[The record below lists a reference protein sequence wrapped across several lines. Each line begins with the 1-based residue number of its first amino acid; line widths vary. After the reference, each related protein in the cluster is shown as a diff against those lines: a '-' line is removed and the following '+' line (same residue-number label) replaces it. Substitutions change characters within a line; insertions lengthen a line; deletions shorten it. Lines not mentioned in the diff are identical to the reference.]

1 MKLSHKLVMVSAAV
15 LMGVS
20 PVLGMAE
27 NTVSVQAATKS
38 TNGVHNTYGKNSKVK
53 VTKTMKFVDR
63 NGKKTSKTAPKG
75 GIYTIWNVKNIDGQV
90 YYSIQ
95 TDLKYWIPATA
106 TEGTVTYKSGNTT
119 YTLKS
124 DGKKVTT
131 STSTKKAVKKTNSN
145 KNTKKVVK
153 ESTKKTA
160 TKTINGVKYYDLG
173 GGAYIKAVNVDGK
186 AASSTSSLSK
196 GTKAK
201 FVSNSYIYD
210 KNGKRISKY
219 QGKSKFVKGDSVT
232 TYGIQTINGKKYYQL
247 DKKGTAFVRTVNI
260 DGKTTSNQESSVSND
275 AESTKK
281 YDYSLKKNA
290 YIYDKNGKRI
300 NKYQGKSKLLKGAAI
315 DVYGI
320 ETIKGK
326 DYYQL
331 DKKGT
336 AFVKASNVTRT
347 VKATS
352 ITMKKNAY
360 IYNGNGDTKKKTV
373 KKGKTVKATEA
384 RYIGTKLYYKIGDN
398 QFVKAA
404 NVGKISGPELEPVN
418 EPDGAATVDTGDN
431 TVDPNVTKVTTINV
445 APLYNIKGQPDNVR
459 AFGEGQSQQVSE
471 LRYIAT
477 SATATPELFYKLSS
491 GRGYL
496 KQSDV
501 AVSGKILTPVNTPEQ
516 ARADVTV
523 ATAADKTKLLQDIN
537 EATSVKNSEAYKFA
551 SSDAKAA
558 YDRAITNGT
567 AVNNDATAT
576 IAQVN
581 EADAAIVSAKA
592 KLNGKKITVSSISNL
607 TPAEVTS
614 IVQLVATANNVPE
627 SSIQLSNSG
636 ALTIVT
642 NGYTQVLNLSDYV
655 TQTSATSTN

>member
-1 MKLSHKLVMVSAAV
+1 MVSAAA
-15 LMGVS
+15 LMSVA
-20 PVLGMAE
+20 PLLGTAE
-27 NTVSVQAATKS
+27 NVNTVQAAPKKT
-38 TNGVHNTYGKNSKVK
+38 TSKKAASNKITLVRNAYVYDK
-53 VTKTMKFVDR
+53 
-63 NGKKTSKTAPKG
+63 NGKRLDKYMGSAKYTTIAKG
-75 GIYTIWNVKNIDGQV
+75 V
-90 YYSIQ
+90 
-95 TDLKYWIPATA
+95 
-106 TEGTVTYKSGNTT
+106 TVT
-119 YTLKS
+119 
-124 DGKKVTT
+124 
-131 STSTKKAVKKTNSN
+131 STG
-145 KNTKKVVK
+145 
-153 ESTKKTA
+153 

-290 YIYDKNGKRI
+290 YIYDNNGKRI

-384 RYIGTKLYYKIGDN
+384 RYIGTKLYYKISDN

-418 EPDGAATVDTGDN
+418 EPDGAATVDTGDD

-496 KQSDV
+496 KDTDV
-501 AVSGKILTPVNTPEQ
+501 AVSGKTLTPVNTPEQ

-523 ATAADKTKLLQDIN
+523 ATAANKAKLLQDIN
-537 EATSVKNSEAYKFA
+537 EATSVKNSEAYKLA
-551 SSDAKAA
+551 SSDVKAA
-558 YDRAITNGT
+558 YDKAISDGT
-567 AVNNDATAT
+567 TVNNDATAT

-592 KLNGKKITVSSISNL
+592 KLDGKRVAVANMTNL
-607 TPAEVTS
+607 TSDEMAAIIKV
-614 IVQLVATANNVPE
+614 VANANNVAE
-627 SSIQLSNSG
+627 SSVQL
-636 ALTIVT
+636 TT
-642 NGYTQVLNLSDYV
+642 NGSLSISVNGAAQILNLGDYV
-655 TQTSATSTN
+655 TQAAVANN

>member
-1 MKLSHKLVMVSAAV
+1 MVSAAA
-15 LMGVS
+15 LMSVA
-20 PVLGMAE
+20 PLLGTAE
-27 NTVSVQAATKS
+27 NVNTVQAAPKKT
-38 TNGVHNTYGKNSKVK
+38 TSKKAASNKITLVRNAYVYDK
-53 VTKTMKFVDR
+53 
-63 NGKKTSKTAPKG
+63 NGKRLDKYMGSAKYTTIAKG
-75 GIYTIWNVKNIDGQV
+75 V
-90 YYSIQ
+90 
-95 TDLKYWIPATA
+95 
-106 TEGTVTYKSGNTT
+106 TVT
-119 YTLKS
+119 
-124 DGKKVTT
+124 
-131 STSTKKAVKKTNSN
+131 STV
-145 KNTKKVVK
+145 
-153 ESTKKTA
+153 

-290 YIYDKNGKRI
+290 YIYDNNGKRI

-384 RYIGTKLYYKIGDN
+384 RYIGTKLYYKISDN

-418 EPDGAATVDTGDN
+418 EPDGAATVDTGDD

-477 SATATPELFYKLSS
+477 SATATPDLFYKLSS

-501 AVSGKILTPVNTPEQ
+501 AVSGKTLTPVNTPEQ
-516 ARADVTV
+516 AREDVTV
-523 ATAADKTKLLQDIN
+523 ATAANKAKLLQDIN
-537 EATSVKNSEAYKFA
+537 EATSVKNSEAYKLA
-551 SSDAKAA
+551 SSDVKAA
-558 YDRAITNGT
+558 YDKAISDGT
-567 AVNNDATAT
+567 TVNNDATAT

-592 KLNGKKITVSSISNL
+592 KLDGKRVAVANMTNL
-607 TPAEVTS
+607 TSDEMAAIIKV
-614 IVQLVATANNVPE
+614 VANANNVAE
-627 SSIQLSNSG
+627 SSVQL
-636 ALTIVT
+636 TT
-642 NGYTQVLNLSDYV
+642 NGSLSISVNGAAQILNLGDYV
-655 TQTSATSTN
+655 TQAAVANN

>member
-1 MKLSHKLVMVSAAV
+1 MVSAAA
-15 LMGVS
+15 LMSVA
-20 PVLGMAE
+20 PLLGTAE
-27 NTVSVQAATKS
+27 NVNTVQAAPKKT
-38 TNGVHNTYGKNSKVK
+38 TSKKAANNKITLVRNAYVYDK
-53 VTKTMKFVDR
+53 
-63 NGKKTSKTAPKG
+63 NGKRLDKYMGSAKYTTIAKG
-75 GIYTIWNVKNIDGQV
+75 V
-90 YYSIQ
+90 
-95 TDLKYWIPATA
+95 
-106 TEGTVTYKSGNTT
+106 TVT
-119 YTLKS
+119 
-124 DGKKVTT
+124 
-131 STSTKKAVKKTNSN
+131 STG
-145 KNTKKVVK
+145 
-153 ESTKKTA
+153 

-290 YIYDKNGKRI
+290 YIYDNNGKRI

-384 RYIGTKLYYKIGDN
+384 RYIGTKLYYKISDN

-496 KQSDV
+496 KDTDV
-501 AVSGKILTPVNTPEQ
+501 AVSGKTLTPVNTQEQ
-516 ARADVTV
+516 AKEDVTV
-523 ATAADKTKLLQDIN
+523 ATAANKAKLLQDIN
-537 EATSVKNSEAYKFA
+537 EATSVKNSEAYKLA
-551 SSDAKAA
+551 SSDVKAA
-558 YDRAITNGT
+558 YDKAISDGT
-567 AVNNDATAT
+567 TVNNDATAT

-592 KLNGKKITVSSISNL
+592 KLDGKRVAVANMTNL
-607 TPAEVTS
+607 TSDEMAAIIKV
-614 IVQLVATANNVPE
+614 VANANNVAE
-627 SSIQLSNSG
+627 SSVQL
-636 ALTIVT
+636 TT
-642 NGYTQVLNLSDYV
+642 NGSLSISVNGAAQILNLGDYV
-655 TQTSATSTN
+655 TQAAVANN

>member
-1 MKLSHKLVMVSAAV
+1 MVSAAA
-15 LMGVS
+15 LMSVA
-20 PVLGMAE
+20 PLLGTAE
-27 NTVSVQAATKS
+27 NVNTVQAAPKKT
-38 TNGVHNTYGKNSKVK
+38 TSKKAASNKITLVRNAYVYDK
-53 VTKTMKFVDR
+53 
-63 NGKKTSKTAPKG
+63 NGKRLDKYMGSAKYTTIAKG
-75 GIYTIWNVKNIDGQV
+75 V
-90 YYSIQ
+90 
-95 TDLKYWIPATA
+95 
-106 TEGTVTYKSGNTT
+106 TVT
-119 YTLKS
+119 
-124 DGKKVTT
+124 
-131 STSTKKAVKKTNSN
+131 STG
-145 KNTKKVVK
+145 
-153 ESTKKTA
+153 

-290 YIYDKNGKRI
+290 YIYDNNGKRI

-331 DKKGT
+331 DKKST

-384 RYIGTKLYYKIGDN
+384 RYIGTKLYYKISDN

-501 AVSGKILTPVNTPEQ
+501 AVSGKILTPVNTLEQ
-516 ARADVTV
+516 AREDVTV
-523 ATAADKTKLLQDIN
+523 ATAANKAKLLQDIN
-537 EATSVKNSEAYKFA
+537 EATSVKSSEAYKLA
-551 SSDAKAA
+551 SSDVKAA
-558 YDRAITNGT
+558 YDKAISDGT
-567 AVNNDATAT
+567 TVNNDATAT

-592 KLNGKKITVSSISNL
+592 KLDGKRVAVANMTNL
-607 TPAEVTS
+607 TSDEMAAIIKV
-614 IVQLVATANNVPE
+614 VANANNVAE
-627 SSIQLSNSG
+627 SSVQL
-636 ALTIVT
+636 TT
-642 NGYTQVLNLSDYV
+642 NGSLSISVNGAAQILNLGDYV
-655 TQTSATSTN
+655 TQAAVANN

>member
-1 MKLSHKLVMVSAAV
+1 MVSAAA
-15 LMGVS
+15 LMSVA
-20 PVLGMAE
+20 PLLGTAE
-27 NTVSVQAATKS
+27 NVNTVQAAPKKT
-38 TNGVHNTYGKNSKVK
+38 TSKKAASNKITLVRNAYVYDK
-53 VTKTMKFVDR
+53 
-63 NGKKTSKTAPKG
+63 NGKRLDKYMGSAKYTTIAKG
-75 GIYTIWNVKNIDGQV
+75 V
-90 YYSIQ
+90 
-95 TDLKYWIPATA
+95 
-106 TEGTVTYKSGNTT
+106 TVT
-119 YTLKS
+119 
-124 DGKKVTT
+124 
-131 STSTKKAVKKTNSN
+131 STG
-145 KNTKKVVK
+145 
-153 ESTKKTA
+153 

-290 YIYDKNGKRI
+290 YIYDNNGKRI

-384 RYIGTKLYYKIGDN
+384 RYIGTKLYYKISDN

-496 KQSDV
+496 KASDV
-501 AVSGKILTPVNTPEQ
+501 AVSGKILTPVNTQEQ
-516 ARADVTV
+516 AREDVTV
-523 ATAADKTKLLQDIN
+523 ATAANKAKLLQDIN
-537 EATSVKNSEAYKFA
+537 EATSVKNSEAYKLA
-551 SSDAKAA
+551 SSDVKAA
-558 YDRAITNGT
+558 YDKAISDGT
-567 AVNNDATAT
+567 TVNNDATAT

-592 KLNGKKITVSSISNL
+592 KLDGKRVAVANMTNL
-607 TPAEVTS
+607 TSDEMAAIIKV
-614 IVQLVATANNVPE
+614 VANANNVAE
-627 SSIQLSNSG
+627 SSVQL
-636 ALTIVT
+636 TT
-642 NGYTQVLNLSDYV
+642 NGSLSISVNGAAQILNLGDYV
-655 TQTSATSTN
+655 TQAAVANN

>member
-1 MKLSHKLVMVSAAV
+1 MRYLSMKLSHKLVMVSAAA
-15 LMGVS
+15 LMSVA
-20 PVLGMAE
+20 PLLGTAE
-27 NTVSVQAATKS
+27 NVNTVQAAPKKT
-38 TNGVHNTYGKNSKVK
+38 TSKKAASNKITLVRNAYVYDK
-53 VTKTMKFVDR
+53 
-63 NGKKTSKTAPKG
+63 NGKRLDKYMGSAKYTTIAKG
-75 GIYTIWNVKNIDGQV
+75 V
-90 YYSIQ
+90 
-95 TDLKYWIPATA
+95 
-106 TEGTVTYKSGNTT
+106 TVT
-119 YTLKS
+119 
-124 DGKKVTT
+124 
-131 STSTKKAVKKTNSN
+131 STG
-145 KNTKKVVK
+145 
-153 ESTKKTA
+153 

-290 YIYDKNGKRI
+290 YIYDNNGKRI

-347 VKATS
+347 VKVTS

-384 RYIGTKLYYKIGDN
+384 RYIGTKLYYKISDN

-496 KQSDV
+496 KRSDV

-516 ARADVTV
+516 AREDVTV
-523 ATAADKTKLLQDIN
+523 ATAANKAKLLQDIN
-537 EATSVKNSEAYKFA
+537 EATSVKNSEAYKLA
-551 SSDAKAA
+551 SSDVKAA
-558 YDRAITNGT
+558 YDKAISDGT
-567 AVNNDATAT
+567 TVNNDATAT

-592 KLNGKKITVSSISNL
+592 KLDGKRVAVANMTNL
-607 TPAEVTS
+607 TSDEMAAIIKV
-614 IVQLVATANNVPE
+614 VANANNVAE
-627 SSIQLSNSG
+627 SSVQL
-636 ALTIVT
+636 TT
-642 NGYTQVLNLSDYV
+642 NGSLSISVNGAAQILNLGDYV
-655 TQTSATSTN
+655 TQAAVANN

>member
-1 MKLSHKLVMVSAAV
+1 MKLSHKLVMVSAAA
-15 LMGVS
+15 LMSVA
-20 PVLGMAE
+20 PLLGTAE
-27 NTVSVQAATKS
+27 NVNTVQAA
-38 TNGVHNTYGKNSKVK
+38 
-53 VTKTMKFVDR
+53 
-63 NGKKTSKTAPKG
+63 P
-75 GIYTIWNVKNIDGQV
+75 
-90 YYSIQ
+90 
-95 TDLKYWIPATA
+95 
-106 TEGTVTYKSGNTT
+106 
-119 YTLKS
+119 
-124 DGKKVTT
+124 
-131 STSTKKAVKKTNSN
+131 
-145 KNTKKVVK
+145 
-153 ESTKKTA
+153 KKTA
-160 TKTINGVKYYDLG
+160 SKKAASNKITLVRNAYVYDKNGKRLDKYMGSAKYTTIAKGVTVTSTGTKTINGVKYYDLG

-290 YIYDKNGKRI
+290 YIYDNNGKRI

-373 KKGKTVKATEA
+373 KKGKTIKATEA
-384 RYIGTKLYYKIGDN
+384 RYIGTKLYYKISDN

-431 TVDPNVTKVTTINV
+431 TVDPNVTKVTTINI

-496 KQSDV
+496 KDTDV
-501 AVSGKILTPVNTPEQ
+501 AVSGKTLTPVNTQEQ
-516 ARADVTV
+516 AREDVTV
-523 ATAADKTKLLQDIN
+523 ATAANKAKLLQDIN
-537 EATSVKNSEAYKFA
+537 EATSVKNSEAYKLA
-551 SSDAKAA
+551 SSDVKAA
-558 YDRAITNGT
+558 YDKAISDGT
-567 AVNNDATAT
+567 TVNNDATAT

-592 KLNGKKITVSSISNL
+592 KLDGKRVAVANMTNL
-607 TPAEVTS
+607 TSDEMAAIIKV
-614 IVQLVATANNVPE
+614 VANANNVAE
-627 SSIQLSNSG
+627 SSVQL
-636 ALTIVT
+636 TT
-642 NGYTQVLNLSDYV
+642 NGSLSISVNGAAQILNLGDYV
-655 TQTSATSTN
+655 TQAAVANN

>member
-1 MKLSHKLVMVSAAV
+1 MVSAAA
-15 LMGVS
+15 LMSVA
-20 PVLGMAE
+20 PLLGTAE
-27 NTVSVQAATKS
+27 NVNTVQAAPKKT
-38 TNGVHNTYGKNSKVK
+38 TSKKAASNKITLVRNAYVYDK
-53 VTKTMKFVDR
+53 
-63 NGKKTSKTAPKG
+63 NGKRLDKYMGSAKYTTIAKG
-75 GIYTIWNVKNIDGQV
+75 V
-90 YYSIQ
+90 
-95 TDLKYWIPATA
+95 
-106 TEGTVTYKSGNTT
+106 TVT
-119 YTLKS
+119 
-124 DGKKVTT
+124 
-131 STSTKKAVKKTNSN
+131 STG
-145 KNTKKVVK
+145 
-153 ESTKKTA
+153 

-290 YIYDKNGKRI
+290 YIYDNNGKRI

-347 VKATS
+347 VKVTS

-384 RYIGTKLYYKIGDN
+384 RYIGTKLYYKISDN

-496 KQSDV
+496 KKSDV
-501 AVSGKILTPVNTPEQ
+501 AVSGKILTPVNTLEQ

-523 ATAADKTKLLQDIN
+523 ATAANKAKLLQDIN
-537 EATSVKNSEAYKFA
+537 EATSVKNSEAYKLA
-551 SSDAKAA
+551 SSDVKAA
-558 YDRAITNGT
+558 YDKAISDGT
-567 AVNNDATAT
+567 TVNNDATAT

-592 KLNGKKITVSSISNL
+592 KLDGKRVAVANMTNL
-607 TPAEVTS
+607 TSDEMAAIIKV
-614 IVQLVATANNVPE
+614 VANANNVAE
-627 SSIQLSNSG
+627 SSVQL
-636 ALTIVT
+636 TT
-642 NGYTQVLNLSDYV
+642 NGSLSISVNGAAQILNLGDYV
-655 TQTSATSTN
+655 TQAAVANN

>member
-1 MKLSHKLVMVSAAV
+1 MVSAAA
-15 LMGVS
+15 LMSVA
-20 PVLGMAE
+20 PLLGTAE
-27 NTVSVQAATKS
+27 NVNTVQAAPKKT
-38 TNGVHNTYGKNSKVK
+38 TSKKAASNKITLVRNAYVYDK
-53 VTKTMKFVDR
+53 
-63 NGKKTSKTAPKG
+63 NGKRLDKYMGSAKYTTIAKG
-75 GIYTIWNVKNIDGQV
+75 V
-90 YYSIQ
+90 
-95 TDLKYWIPATA
+95 
-106 TEGTVTYKSGNTT
+106 TVT
-119 YTLKS
+119 
-124 DGKKVTT
+124 
-131 STSTKKAVKKTNSN
+131 STG
-145 KNTKKVVK
+145 
-153 ESTKKTA
+153 

-290 YIYDKNGKRI
+290 YIYDNNGKRI

-384 RYIGTKLYYKIGDN
+384 RYIGTKLYYKISDN

-459 AFGEGQSQQVSE
+459 AFGAGQSQQVSE

-496 KQSDV
+496 KKSDV
-501 AVSGKILTPVNTPEQ
+501 AVSGKTLTPVNTQEQ
-516 ARADVTV
+516 AKEDVTV
-523 ATAADKTKLLQDIN
+523 ATAANKAKLLQDIN
-537 EATSVKNSEAYKFA
+537 EATSVKNSEAYKLA
-551 SSDAKAA
+551 SSDVKAA
-558 YDRAITNGT
+558 YDKAISDGT
-567 AVNNDATAT
+567 TVNNDATAT

-592 KLNGKKITVSSISNL
+592 KLDGKRVAVANMTNL
-607 TPAEVTS
+607 TSDEMAAIIKV
-614 IVQLVATANNVPE
+614 VANANNVAE
-627 SSIQLSNSG
+627 SSVQL
-636 ALTIVT
+636 TT
-642 NGYTQVLNLSDYV
+642 NGSLSISVNGAAQILNLGDYV
-655 TQTSATSTN
+655 TQAAVANN

>member
-1 MKLSHKLVMVSAAV
+1 MVSAAA
-15 LMGVS
+15 LMSVA
-20 PVLGMAE
+20 PLLGTAE
-27 NTVSVQAATKS
+27 NVNTVQAAPKKT
-38 TNGVHNTYGKNSKVK
+38 TSKKAASNKITLVRNAYVYDK
-53 VTKTMKFVDR
+53 
-63 NGKKTSKTAPKG
+63 NGKRLDKYMGSAKYTTIAKG
-75 GIYTIWNVKNIDGQV
+75 V
-90 YYSIQ
+90 
-95 TDLKYWIPATA
+95 
-106 TEGTVTYKSGNTT
+106 TVT
-119 YTLKS
+119 
-124 DGKKVTT
+124 
-131 STSTKKAVKKTNSN
+131 STG
-145 KNTKKVVK
+145 
-153 ESTKKTA
+153 

-384 RYIGTKLYYKIGDN
+384 RYIGTKLYYKISDN

-496 KQSDV
+496 KDTDV
-501 AVSGKILTPVNTPEQ
+501 AVSGKTLTPVNTPEQ
-516 ARADVTV
+516 AREDVTV
-523 ATAADKTKLLQDIN
+523 ATAANKAKLLQDIN
-537 EATSVKNSEAYKFA
+537 EATSVKNSEAYKLA
-551 SSDAKAA
+551 SSDVKAA
-558 YDRAITNGT
+558 YDKAISDGT
-567 AVNNDATAT
+567 TVNNDATAT

-592 KLNGKKITVSSISNL
+592 KLDGKRVAVANMTNL
-607 TPAEVTS
+607 TSDEIAAIIKV
-614 IVQLVATANNVPE
+614 VANANNVAE
-627 SSIQLSNSG
+627 SSVQL
-636 ALTIVT
+636 TT
-642 NGYTQVLNLSDYV
+642 NGSLSISVNGAAQILNLGDYV
-655 TQTSATSTN
+655 TQAAVANN

>member
-1 MKLSHKLVMVSAAV
+1 MVSAAA
-15 LMGVS
+15 LMSVA
-20 PVLGMAE
+20 PLLGTAE
-27 NTVSVQAATKS
+27 NVNTVQAAPKKT
-38 TNGVHNTYGKNSKVK
+38 TSKKAASNKITLVRNAYVYDK
-53 VTKTMKFVDR
+53 
-63 NGKKTSKTAPKG
+63 NGKRLDKYMGSAKYTTIAKG
-75 GIYTIWNVKNIDGQV
+75 V
-90 YYSIQ
+90 
-95 TDLKYWIPATA
+95 
-106 TEGTVTYKSGNTT
+106 TVT
-119 YTLKS
+119 
-124 DGKKVTT
+124 
-131 STSTKKAVKKTNSN
+131 STG
-145 KNTKKVVK
+145 
-153 ESTKKTA
+153 

-290 YIYDKNGKRI
+290 YIYDNNGKRI

-384 RYIGTKLYYKIGDN
+384 RYIGTKLYYKISDN

-496 KQSDV
+496 KASDV
-501 AVSGKILTPVNTPEQ
+501 AVSGKTLTPVNTPEQ
-516 ARADVTV
+516 AREDVTV
-523 ATAADKTKLLQDIN
+523 ATAANKAKLLQDIN
-537 EATSVKNSEAYKFA
+537 EATSVKNSEAYKLA
-551 SSDAKAA
+551 SSDVKAA
-558 YDRAITNGT
+558 YDKAISDGT
-567 AVNNDATAT
+567 TVNNDATAT

-592 KLNGKKITVSSISNL
+592 KLDGKRVAVANMTNL
-607 TPAEVTS
+607 TSDEMAAIIKV
-614 IVQLVATANNVPE
+614 VANANNVAE
-627 SSIQLSNSG
+627 SSVQL
-636 ALTIVT
+636 TT
-642 NGYTQVLNLSDYV
+642 NGSLSISVNGAAQILNLGDYV
-655 TQTSATSTN
+655 TQAAVANN

>member
-1 MKLSHKLVMVSAAV
+1 MKLSHKLVMVSAAA
-15 LMGVS
+15 LMSVA
-20 PVLGMAE
+20 PLLGTAE
-27 NTVSVQAATKS
+27 NVNTVQAAPKKT
-38 TNGVHNTYGKNSKVK
+38 TSKKAASNKITLVRNAYVYDK
-53 VTKTMKFVDR
+53 
-63 NGKKTSKTAPKG
+63 NGKRLDKYMGSAKYTTIAKG
-75 GIYTIWNVKNIDGQV
+75 V
-90 YYSIQ
+90 
-95 TDLKYWIPATA
+95 
-106 TEGTVTYKSGNTT
+106 TVT
-119 YTLKS
+119 
-124 DGKKVTT
+124 
-131 STSTKKAVKKTNSN
+131 STG
-145 KNTKKVVK
+145 
-153 ESTKKTA
+153 

-290 YIYDKNGKRI
+290 YIYDNNGKRI

-384 RYIGTKLYYKIGDN
+384 RYIGTKLYYKISDN

-418 EPDGAATVDTGDN
+418 EPDGAATVDTGDD

-496 KQSDV
+496 KKSDV
-501 AVSGKILTPVNTPEQ
+501 AVSGKTLTPVNTPEQ

-523 ATAADKTKLLQDIN
+523 ATAANKAKLLQDIN
-537 EATSVKNSEAYKFA
+537 EATSVKNSEAYKLA
-551 SSDAKAA
+551 SSDVKAA
-558 YDRAITNGT
+558 YDKAISDGT
-567 AVNNDATAT
+567 TVNNDATAT

-592 KLNGKKITVSSISNL
+592 KLDGKRVAVANMTNL
-607 TPAEVTS
+607 TSDEMAAIIKV
-614 IVQLVATANNVPE
+614 VANANNVAE
-627 SSIQLSNSG
+627 SSVQL
-636 ALTIVT
+636 TT
-642 NGYTQVLNLSDYV
+642 NGSLSISVNGAAQILNLGDYV
-655 TQTSATSTN
+655 TQAAVANN

>member
-1 MKLSHKLVMVSAAV
+1 MVSAAA
-15 LMGVS
+15 LMSVA
-20 PVLGMAE
+20 PLLGTAE
-27 NTVSVQAATKS
+27 NVNTVQAA
-38 TNGVHNTYGKNSKVK
+38 
-53 VTKTMKFVDR
+53 
-63 NGKKTSKTAPKG
+63 P
-75 GIYTIWNVKNIDGQV
+75 
-90 YYSIQ
+90 
-95 TDLKYWIPATA
+95 
-106 TEGTVTYKSGNTT
+106 
-119 YTLKS
+119 
-124 DGKKVTT
+124 
-131 STSTKKAVKKTNSN
+131 
-145 KNTKKVVK
+145 
-153 ESTKKTA
+153 KKTA
-160 TKTINGVKYYDLG
+160 SKKAASNKITLVRNAYVYDKNGKRLDKYMGSAKYTTIAKGVTVTSTGTKTINGVKYYDLG

-260 DGKTTSNQESSVSND
+260 DGKTTSSQESSVSND

-384 RYIGTKLYYKIGDN
+384 RYIGTKLYYKISDN

-496 KQSDV
+496 KDSDV
-501 AVSGKILTPVNTPEQ
+501 AVSGKTLTPVNTQEQ
-516 ARADVTV
+516 AREDVTV
-523 ATAADKTKLLQDIN
+523 ATAANKAKLLQDIN
-537 EATSVKNSEAYKFA
+537 EATSVKSSEAYKLA
-551 SSDAKAA
+551 SSDVKAA
-558 YDRAITNGT
+558 YDKAISDGT
-567 AVNNDATAT
+567 TVNNDATAT

-592 KLNGKKITVSSISNL
+592 KLDGKRVAVANMTNL
-607 TPAEVTS
+607 TSDEMAAIIKV
-614 IVQLVATANNVPE
+614 VANANNVAE
-627 SSIQLSNSG
+627 SSVQL
-636 ALTIVT
+636 TT
-642 NGYTQVLNLSDYV
+642 NGSLSISVNGAAQILNLGDYV
-655 TQTSATSTN
+655 TQAAVANN

>member
-1 MKLSHKLVMVSAAV
+1 MVSAAA
-15 LMGVS
+15 LMSVA
-20 PVLGMAE
+20 PLLGTAE
-27 NTVSVQAATKS
+27 NVNTVQAAPKKT
-38 TNGVHNTYGKNSKVK
+38 TSKKAASNKITLVRNAYVYDK
-53 VTKTMKFVDR
+53 
-63 NGKKTSKTAPKG
+63 NGKRLDKYMGSAKYTTIAKG
-75 GIYTIWNVKNIDGQV
+75 V
-90 YYSIQ
+90 
-95 TDLKYWIPATA
+95 
-106 TEGTVTYKSGNTT
+106 TVT
-119 YTLKS
+119 
-124 DGKKVTT
+124 
-131 STSTKKAVKKTNSN
+131 STG
-145 KNTKKVVK
+145 
-153 ESTKKTA
+153 

-290 YIYDKNGKRI
+290 YIYDNNGKRI

-373 KKGKTVKATEA
+373 KKGKTIKATEA
-384 RYIGTKLYYKIGDN
+384 RYIGTKLYYKISDN

-501 AVSGKILTPVNTPEQ
+501 AVSGKTLTPVNTREQ
-516 ARADVTV
+516 AREDVTV
-523 ATAADKTKLLQDIN
+523 ATAANKAKLLQDIN
-537 EATSVKNSEAYKFA
+537 EATSVKNSEAYKLA
-551 SSDAKAA
+551 SSDVKAA
-558 YDRAITNGT
+558 YDKAISDGT
-567 AVNNDATAT
+567 TVNNDATAT

-592 KLNGKKITVSSISNL
+592 KLDGKRVAVANMTNL
-607 TPAEVTS
+607 TSDEIAAIIKV
-614 IVQLVATANNVPE
+614 VANANNVAE
-627 SSIQLSNSG
+627 SSVQL
-636 ALTIVT
+636 TT
-642 NGYTQVLNLSDYV
+642 NGSLSISVNGAAQILNLGDYV
-655 TQTSATSTN
+655 TQAAVANN

>member
-1 MKLSHKLVMVSAAV
+1 MKLSHKLVMVSAAA
-15 LMGVS
+15 LMSVA
-20 PVLGMAE
+20 PLLGTAE
-27 NTVSVQAATKS
+27 NVNTVQAAPKKT
-38 TNGVHNTYGKNSKVK
+38 TSKKAASNKITLVRNAYVYDK
-53 VTKTMKFVDR
+53 
-63 NGKKTSKTAPKG
+63 NGKRLDKYMGSAKYTTIAKG
-75 GIYTIWNVKNIDGQV
+75 V
-90 YYSIQ
+90 
-95 TDLKYWIPATA
+95 
-106 TEGTVTYKSGNTT
+106 TVT
-119 YTLKS
+119 
-124 DGKKVTT
+124 
-131 STSTKKAVKKTNSN
+131 STV
-145 KNTKKVVK
+145 
-153 ESTKKTA
+153 

-260 DGKTTSNQESSVSND
+260 DGKTTSSQESSVSND

-384 RYIGTKLYYKIGDN
+384 RYIGTKLYYKISDN

-496 KQSDV
+496 KDTDV
-501 AVSGKILTPVNTPEQ
+501 AVSGKTLTPVNTREQ
-516 ARADVTV
+516 AREDVTV
-523 ATAADKTKLLQDIN
+523 ATAANKAKLLQDIN
-537 EATSVKNSEAYKFA
+537 EATSVKSSEAYKLA
-551 SSDAKAA
+551 SSDVKAA
-558 YDRAITNGT
+558 YDKAISDGT
-567 AVNNDATAT
+567 TVNNDATAT

-592 KLNGKKITVSSISNL
+592 KLDGKRVAVANMTNL
-607 TPAEVTS
+607 TSDEMAAIIKV
-614 IVQLVATANNVPE
+614 VANANNVAE
-627 SSIQLSNSG
+627 SSVQL
-636 ALTIVT
+636 TT
-642 NGYTQVLNLSDYV
+642 NGSLSISVNGAAQILNLGDYV
-655 TQTSATSTN
+655 TQAAVANN

>member
-1 MKLSHKLVMVSAAV
+1 MVSAAA
-15 LMGVS
+15 LMSVA
-20 PVLGMAE
+20 PLLGTAE
-27 NTVSVQAATKS
+27 NVNTVQAA
-38 TNGVHNTYGKNSKVK
+38 
-53 VTKTMKFVDR
+53 
-63 NGKKTSKTAPKG
+63 P
-75 GIYTIWNVKNIDGQV
+75 
-90 YYSIQ
+90 
-95 TDLKYWIPATA
+95 
-106 TEGTVTYKSGNTT
+106 
-119 YTLKS
+119 
-124 DGKKVTT
+124 
-131 STSTKKAVKKTNSN
+131 
-145 KNTKKVVK
+145 
-153 ESTKKTA
+153 KKTA
-160 TKTINGVKYYDLG
+160 SKKAASNKITLVRNAYVYDKNGKRLDKYMGSAKYTTIAKGVTVTSTGTKTINGVKYYDLG

-290 YIYDKNGKRI
+290 YIYDNNGKRI

-373 KKGKTVKATEA
+373 KKGKTIKATEA
-384 RYIGTKLYYKIGDN
+384 RYIGTKLYYKISDN

-496 KQSDV
+496 KDTDV
-501 AVSGKILTPVNTPEQ
+501 AVSGKTLTPVNTPEQ
-516 ARADVTV
+516 AREDVTV
-523 ATAADKTKLLQDIN
+523 ATAANKAKLLQDIN
-537 EATSVKNSEAYKFA
+537 EATSVKNSEAYKLA
-551 SSDAKAA
+551 SSDVKAA
-558 YDRAITNGT
+558 YDKAISDGT

-592 KLNGKKITVSSISNL
+592 KLDGKRVAVANMTNL
-607 TPAEVTS
+607 TSDEMAAIIKV
-614 IVQLVATANNVPE
+614 VANANNVAE
-627 SSIQLSNSG
+627 SSVQL
-636 ALTIVT
+636 TT
-642 NGYTQVLNLSDYV
+642 NGSLSISVNGAAQILNLGDYV
-655 TQTSATSTN
+655 TQAAVANN

>member
-1 MKLSHKLVMVSAAV
+1 MVSAAA
-15 LMGVS
+15 LMSVA
-20 PVLGMAE
+20 PLLGTAE
-27 NTVSVQAATKS
+27 NVNTVQAAPKKT
-38 TNGVHNTYGKNSKVK
+38 TSKKAASNKITLVRNAYVYDK
-53 VTKTMKFVDR
+53 
-63 NGKKTSKTAPKG
+63 NGKRLDKYMGSAKYTTIAKG
-75 GIYTIWNVKNIDGQV
+75 V
-90 YYSIQ
+90 
-95 TDLKYWIPATA
+95 
-106 TEGTVTYKSGNTT
+106 TVT
-119 YTLKS
+119 
-124 DGKKVTT
+124 
-131 STSTKKAVKKTNSN
+131 STG
-145 KNTKKVVK
+145 
-153 ESTKKTA
+153 

-290 YIYDKNGKRI
+290 YIYDNNGKRI

-373 KKGKTVKATEA
+373 KKGKTIKATEA
-384 RYIGTKLYYKIGDN
+384 RYIGTKLYYKISDN

-496 KQSDV
+496 KDTDV
-501 AVSGKILTPVNTPEQ
+501 AVSGKTLTPVNTQEQ
-516 ARADVTV
+516 AREDVTV
-523 ATAADKTKLLQDIN
+523 ATAANKAKLLQDIN
-537 EATSVKNSEAYKFA
+537 EATSVKNSEAYKLA
-551 SSDAKAA
+551 SSDVKAA
-558 YDRAITNGT
+558 YDKAISDGT
-567 AVNNDATAT
+567 TVNNDATAT

-592 KLNGKKITVSSISNL
+592 KLDGKRVAVANMTNL
-607 TPAEVTS
+607 TSDEMAAIIKV
-614 IVQLVATANNVPE
+614 VANANNVAE
-627 SSIQLSNSG
+627 SSVQL
-636 ALTIVT
+636 TT
-642 NGYTQVLNLSDYV
+642 NGSLSISVNGAAQILNLGDYV
-655 TQTSATSTN
+655 TQAAVANN

>member
-1 MKLSHKLVMVSAAV
+1 MKLSHKLVMVSAAA
-15 LMGVS
+15 LMSVA
-20 PVLGMAE
+20 PLLGTAE
-27 NTVSVQAATKS
+27 NVNTVQAAPKKT
-38 TNGVHNTYGKNSKVK
+38 TSKKAANNKITLVRNAYVYDK
-53 VTKTMKFVDR
+53 
-63 NGKKTSKTAPKG
+63 NGKRLDKYMGSAKYTTIAKG
-75 GIYTIWNVKNIDGQV
+75 V
-90 YYSIQ
+90 
-95 TDLKYWIPATA
+95 
-106 TEGTVTYKSGNTT
+106 TVT
-119 YTLKS
+119 
-124 DGKKVTT
+124 
-131 STSTKKAVKKTNSN
+131 STG
-145 KNTKKVVK
+145 
-153 ESTKKTA
+153 

-290 YIYDKNGKRI
+290 YIYDNNGKRI

-384 RYIGTKLYYKIGDN
+384 RYIGTKLYYKISDN

-496 KQSDV
+496 KDTDV
-501 AVSGKILTPVNTPEQ
+501 AVSGKTLIPVNTPEQ
-516 ARADVTV
+516 AREDVTV
-523 ATAADKTKLLQDIN
+523 ATAANKAKLLQDIN
-537 EATSVKNSEAYKFA
+537 EATSVKNSEAYKLA
-551 SSDAKAA
+551 SSDVKAA
-558 YDRAITNGT
+558 YDKAISDGT
-567 AVNNDATAT
+567 TVNNDATAT

-592 KLNGKKITVSSISNL
+592 KLDGKRVAVANMTNL
-607 TPAEVTS
+607 TSDEMAAIIKV
-614 IVQLVATANNVPE
+614 VANANNVAE
-627 SSIQLSNSG
+627 SSVQL
-636 ALTIVT
+636 TT
-642 NGYTQVLNLSDYV
+642 NGSLSISVNGAAQILNLGDYV
-655 TQTSATSTN
+655 TQAAVANN

>member
-1 MKLSHKLVMVSAAV
+1 MVSAAA
-15 LMGVS
+15 LMSVA
-20 PVLGMAE
+20 PLLGTAE
-27 NTVSVQAATKS
+27 NVNTVQAA
-38 TNGVHNTYGKNSKVK
+38 
-53 VTKTMKFVDR
+53 
-63 NGKKTSKTAPKG
+63 P
-75 GIYTIWNVKNIDGQV
+75 
-90 YYSIQ
+90 
-95 TDLKYWIPATA
+95 
-106 TEGTVTYKSGNTT
+106 
-119 YTLKS
+119 
-124 DGKKVTT
+124 
-131 STSTKKAVKKTNSN
+131 
-145 KNTKKVVK
+145 
-153 ESTKKTA
+153 KKTA
-160 TKTINGVKYYDLG
+160 SKKAASNKITLVRNAYVYDKNGKRLDKYMGSAKYTTIAKGVTVTSTGTKTINGVKYYDLG

-290 YIYDKNGKRI
+290 YIYDNNGKRI

-373 KKGKTVKATEA
+373 KKGKTIKATEA
-384 RYIGTKLYYKIGDN
+384 RYIGTKLYYKISDN

-496 KQSDV
+496 KDTDV
-501 AVSGKILTPVNTPEQ
+501 AVSGKTLTPVNTREQ
-516 ARADVTV
+516 AREDVTV
-523 ATAADKTKLLQDIN
+523 ATAANKAKLLQDIN
-537 EATSVKNSEAYKFA
+537 EATSVKSSEAYKLA
-551 SSDAKAA
+551 SSDVKAA
-558 YDRAITNGT
+558 YDKAISDGT
-567 AVNNDATAT
+567 TVNNDATAT

-592 KLNGKKITVSSISNL
+592 KLDGKRVAVANMTNL
-607 TPAEVTS
+607 TSDEIAAIIKV
-614 IVQLVATANNVPE
+614 VANANNVAE
-627 SSIQLSNSG
+627 SSVQL
-636 ALTIVT
+636 TT
-642 NGYTQVLNLSDYV
+642 NGSLSISVNGAAQILNLGDYV
-655 TQTSATSTN
+655 TQAAVANN

>member
-1 MKLSHKLVMVSAAV
+1 MVSAAA
-15 LMGVS
+15 LMSVA
-20 PVLGMAE
+20 PLLGTAE
-27 NTVSVQAATKS
+27 NVNTVQAA
-38 TNGVHNTYGKNSKVK
+38 
-53 VTKTMKFVDR
+53 
-63 NGKKTSKTAPKG
+63 P
-75 GIYTIWNVKNIDGQV
+75 
-90 YYSIQ
+90 
-95 TDLKYWIPATA
+95 
-106 TEGTVTYKSGNTT
+106 
-119 YTLKS
+119 
-124 DGKKVTT
+124 
-131 STSTKKAVKKTNSN
+131 
-145 KNTKKVVK
+145 
-153 ESTKKTA
+153 KKTA
-160 TKTINGVKYYDLG
+160 SKKAASNKITLVRNAYVYDKNGKRLDKYMGSAKYTTIAKGVTVTSTGTKTINGVKYYDLG

-260 DGKTTSNQESSVSND
+260 DGKTTSNQVSSVSND

-290 YIYDKNGKRI
+290 YIYDNNGKRI

-347 VKATS
+347 VKVTS

-384 RYIGTKLYYKIGDN
+384 RYIGTKLYYKISDN

-501 AVSGKILTPVNTPEQ
+501 AVSGKTLTPVNTPEQ
-516 ARADVTV
+516 AREDVTV
-523 ATAADKTKLLQDIN
+523 ATAANKAKLLQDIN
-537 EATSVKNSEAYKFA
+537 EATSVKNSEAYKLA
-551 SSDAKAA
+551 SSDVKAA
-558 YDRAITNGT
+558 YDKAISDGT
-567 AVNNDATAT
+567 TVNNDATAT

-592 KLNGKKITVSSISNL
+592 KLDGKRVAVANMTNL
-607 TPAEVTS
+607 TSDEMAAIIKV
-614 IVQLVATANNVPE
+614 VANANNVAE
-627 SSIQLSNSG
+627 SSVQL
-636 ALTIVT
+636 TT
-642 NGYTQVLNLSDYV
+642 NGSLSISVNGAAQILNLGDYV
-655 TQTSATSTN
+655 TQAAVANN

>member
-1 MKLSHKLVMVSAAV
+1 MKLSHKLVMVSAAA
-15 LMGVS
+15 LMSVA
-20 PVLGMAE
+20 PLLGTAE
-27 NTVSVQAATKS
+27 NVNTVQAAPKKT
-38 TNGVHNTYGKNSKVK
+38 TSKKAASNKITLVRNAYVYDK
-53 VTKTMKFVDR
+53 
-63 NGKKTSKTAPKG
+63 NGKRLDKYMGSAKYTTIAKG
-75 GIYTIWNVKNIDGQV
+75 V
-90 YYSIQ
+90 
-95 TDLKYWIPATA
+95 
-106 TEGTVTYKSGNTT
+106 TVT
-119 YTLKS
+119 
-124 DGKKVTT
+124 
-131 STSTKKAVKKTNSN
+131 STG
-145 KNTKKVVK
+145 
-153 ESTKKTA
+153 

-290 YIYDKNGKRI
+290 YIYDNNGKRI

-347 VKATS
+347 VKVTS

-384 RYIGTKLYYKIGDN
+384 RYIGTKLYYKISDN

-496 KQSDV
+496 KASDV

-523 ATAADKTKLLQDIN
+523 ATAANKKAKLLQDIN
-537 EATSVKNSEAYKFA
+537 EATSVKNSEAYKLA
-551 SSDAKAA
+551 SSDVKAA
-558 YDRAITNGT
+558 YDKAISDGT
-567 AVNNDATAT
+567 TVNNDATAT

-592 KLNGKKITVSSISNL
+592 KLDGKRVAVANMTNL
-607 TPAEVTS
+607 TSDEMAAIIKV
-614 IVQLVATANNVPE
+614 VANANNVAE
-627 SSIQLSNSG
+627 SSVQL
-636 ALTIVT
+636 TT
-642 NGYTQVLNLSDYV
+642 NGSLSISVNGAAQILNLGDYV
-655 TQTSATSTN
+655 TQAAVANN

>member
-1 MKLSHKLVMVSAAV
+1 MKLSHKLVMVSAAA
-15 LMGVS
+15 LMSVA
-20 PVLGMAE
+20 PLLGTAE
-27 NTVSVQAATKS
+27 NVNTVQAAPKKT
-38 TNGVHNTYGKNSKVK
+38 TSKKAASNKITLVRNAYVYDK
-53 VTKTMKFVDR
+53 
-63 NGKKTSKTAPKG
+63 NGKRLDKYMGSAKYTTIAKG
-75 GIYTIWNVKNIDGQV
+75 V
-90 YYSIQ
+90 
-95 TDLKYWIPATA
+95 
-106 TEGTVTYKSGNTT
+106 TVT
-119 YTLKS
+119 
-124 DGKKVTT
+124 
-131 STSTKKAVKKTNSN
+131 STG
-145 KNTKKVVK
+145 
-153 ESTKKTA
+153 

-290 YIYDKNGKRI
+290 YIYDNNGKRI

-384 RYIGTKLYYKIGDN
+384 RYIGTKLYYKISDN

-501 AVSGKILTPVNTPEQ
+501 AVSGKILTPVNTLEQ
-516 ARADVTV
+516 AREDVTV
-523 ATAADKTKLLQDIN
+523 ATAANKAKLLQDIN
-537 EATSVKNSEAYKFA
+537 EATSVKNSEAYKLA
-551 SSDAKAA
+551 SSDVKAA
-558 YDRAITNGT
+558 YDKAISDGT
-567 AVNNDATAT
+567 TVNNDATAT

-592 KLNGKKITVSSISNL
+592 KLDGKRVAVANMTNL
-607 TPAEVTS
+607 TSDEMAAIIKV
-614 IVQLVATANNVPE
+614 VANANNVAE
-627 SSIQLSNSG
+627 SSVQL
-636 ALTIVT
+636 TT
-642 NGYTQVLNLSDYV
+642 NGSLSISVNGAAQILNLGDYV
-655 TQTSATSTN
+655 TQAAVANN

>member
-1 MKLSHKLVMVSAAV
+1 MVSAAA
-15 LMGVS
+15 LMSVA
-20 PVLGMAE
+20 PLLGTAE
-27 NTVSVQAATKS
+27 NVNTVQAA
-38 TNGVHNTYGKNSKVK
+38 
-53 VTKTMKFVDR
+53 
-63 NGKKTSKTAPKG
+63 P
-75 GIYTIWNVKNIDGQV
+75 
-90 YYSIQ
+90 
-95 TDLKYWIPATA
+95 
-106 TEGTVTYKSGNTT
+106 
-119 YTLKS
+119 
-124 DGKKVTT
+124 
-131 STSTKKAVKKTNSN
+131 
-145 KNTKKVVK
+145 
-153 ESTKKTA
+153 KKTA
-160 TKTINGVKYYDLG
+160 SKKAASNKITLVRNAYVYDKNGKRLDKYMGSAKYTTIAKGVTVTSTGTKTINGVKYYDLG

-290 YIYDKNGKRI
+290 YIYDNNGKRI

-384 RYIGTKLYYKIGDN
+384 RYIGTKLYYKISDN

-496 KQSDV
+496 KASDV
-501 AVSGKILTPVNTPEQ
+501 AVSGKTLTPVNTQEQ
-516 ARADVTV
+516 AKEDVTV
-523 ATAADKTKLLQDIN
+523 ATAANKAKLLQDIN
-537 EATSVKNSEAYKFA
+537 EATSVKSSEAYKLA
-551 SSDAKAA
+551 SSDVKAA
-558 YDRAITNGT
+558 YDKAISDGT
-567 AVNNDATAT
+567 TVNNDATAT

-592 KLNGKKITVSSISNL
+592 KLDGKRVAVANMTNL
-607 TPAEVTS
+607 TSDEIAAIIKV
-614 IVQLVATANNVPE
+614 VANANNVAE
-627 SSIQLSNSG
+627 SSVQL
-636 ALTIVT
+636 TT
-642 NGYTQVLNLSDYV
+642 NGSLSISVNGAAQILNLGDYV
-655 TQTSATSTN
+655 TQAAVANN

>member
-1 MKLSHKLVMVSAAV
+1 MKLSHKLVMVSAAA
-15 LMGVS
+15 LMSVA
-20 PVLGMAE
+20 PLLGTAE
-27 NTVSVQAATKS
+27 NVNTVQAA
-38 TNGVHNTYGKNSKVK
+38 
-53 VTKTMKFVDR
+53 
-63 NGKKTSKTAPKG
+63 P
-75 GIYTIWNVKNIDGQV
+75 
-90 YYSIQ
+90 
-95 TDLKYWIPATA
+95 
-106 TEGTVTYKSGNTT
+106 
-119 YTLKS
+119 
-124 DGKKVTT
+124 
-131 STSTKKAVKKTNSN
+131 
-145 KNTKKVVK
+145 
-153 ESTKKTA
+153 KKTA
-160 TKTINGVKYYDLG
+160 SKKAASNKITLVRNAYVYDKNGKRLDKYMGSAKYTTIAKGVTVTSTGTKTINGVKYYDLG

-290 YIYDKNGKRI
+290 YIYDNNGKRI
-300 NKYQGKSKLLKGAAI
+300 NKYQGKSKLLKSAAI

-384 RYIGTKLYYKIGDN
+384 RYIGTKLYYKISDN

-496 KQSDV
+496 KASDV
-501 AVSGKILTPVNTPEQ
+501 AVSGKTLTPVNTPEQ
-516 ARADVTV
+516 AREDVTV
-523 ATAADKTKLLQDIN
+523 ATAANKAKLLQDIN
-537 EATSVKNSEAYKFA
+537 EATSVKNSEAYKLA
-551 SSDAKAA
+551 SSDVKAA
-558 YDRAITNGT
+558 YDKAISDGT
-567 AVNNDATAT
+567 TVNNDATAT

-592 KLNGKKITVSSISNL
+592 KLDGKRVAVANMTNL
-607 TPAEVTS
+607 TSDEMAAIIKV
-614 IVQLVATANNVPE
+614 VANANNVAE
-627 SSIQLSNSG
+627 SSVQL
-636 ALTIVT
+636 TT
-642 NGYTQVLNLSDYV
+642 NGSLSISVNGAAQILNLGDYV
-655 TQTSATSTN
+655 TQAAVANN

>member
-1 MKLSHKLVMVSAAV
+1 MVSAAA
-15 LMGVS
+15 LMSVA
-20 PVLGMAE
+20 PLLGTAE
-27 NTVSVQAATKS
+27 NVNTVQAAPKKT
-38 TNGVHNTYGKNSKVK
+38 TSKKAASNKITLVRNAYVYDK
-53 VTKTMKFVDR
+53 
-63 NGKKTSKTAPKG
+63 NGKRLDKYMGSAKYTTIAKG
-75 GIYTIWNVKNIDGQV
+75 V
-90 YYSIQ
+90 
-95 TDLKYWIPATA
+95 
-106 TEGTVTYKSGNTT
+106 TVT
-119 YTLKS
+119 
-124 DGKKVTT
+124 
-131 STSTKKAVKKTNSN
+131 STG
-145 KNTKKVVK
+145 
-153 ESTKKTA
+153 

-290 YIYDKNGKRI
+290 YIYDNNGKRI

-384 RYIGTKLYYKIGDN
+384 RYIGTKLYYKISDN

-418 EPDGAATVDTGDN
+418 EPDGAATVDTGDD

-501 AVSGKILTPVNTPEQ
+501 AVSGKTLTPVNTPEQ
-516 ARADVTV
+516 AKEDVTV
-523 ATAADKTKLLQDIN
+523 ATAANKAKLLQDIN
-537 EATSVKNSEAYKFA
+537 EATSVKNSEAYKLA
-551 SSDAKAA
+551 SSDVKAA
-558 YDRAITNGT
+558 YDKAISDGT
-567 AVNNDATAT
+567 TVNNDATAT

-592 KLNGKKITVSSISNL
+592 KLDGKRVAVANMTNL
-607 TPAEVTS
+607 TSDEMAAIIKV
-614 IVQLVATANNVPE
+614 VANANNVAE
-627 SSIQLSNSG
+627 SSVQL
-636 ALTIVT
+636 TT
-642 NGYTQVLNLSDYV
+642 NGSLSISVNGAAQILNLGDYV
-655 TQTSATSTN
+655 TQAAVANN

>member
-1 MKLSHKLVMVSAAV
+1 MKLSHKLVMVSAAA
-15 LMGVS
+15 LMSVA
-20 PVLGMAE
+20 PLLGTAE
-27 NTVSVQAATKS
+27 NVNTVQAAPKKT
-38 TNGVHNTYGKNSKVK
+38 TSKKAASNKITLVRNAYVYDK
-53 VTKTMKFVDR
+53 
-63 NGKKTSKTAPKG
+63 NGKRLDKYMGSAKYTTIAKG
-75 GIYTIWNVKNIDGQV
+75 V
-90 YYSIQ
+90 
-95 TDLKYWIPATA
+95 
-106 TEGTVTYKSGNTT
+106 TVT
-119 YTLKS
+119 
-124 DGKKVTT
+124 
-131 STSTKKAVKKTNSN
+131 STG
-145 KNTKKVVK
+145 
-153 ESTKKTA
+153 

-275 AESTKK
+275 VESTKK

-290 YIYDKNGKRI
+290 YIYDNNGKRI

-384 RYIGTKLYYKIGDN
+384 RYIGTKLYYKISDN

-496 KQSDV
+496 KASDV
-501 AVSGKILTPVNTPEQ
+501 AVSGKTLTPVNTQEQ
-516 ARADVTV
+516 AREDVTV
-523 ATAADKTKLLQDIN
+523 ATAANKAKLLQDIN
-537 EATSVKNSEAYKFA
+537 EATSVKNSEAYKLA
-551 SSDAKAA
+551 SSDVKAA
-558 YDRAITNGT
+558 YDKAISDGT
-567 AVNNDATAT
+567 TVNNDATAT

-581 EADAAIVSAKA
+581 EADAAIVSAKS
-592 KLNGKKITVSSISNL
+592 KLDGKRVAVANMTNL
-607 TPAEVTS
+607 TSDEMAAIIKV
-614 IVQLVATANNVPE
+614 VANANNVAE
-627 SSIQLSNSG
+627 SSVQL
-636 ALTIVT
+636 TT
-642 NGYTQVLNLSDYV
+642 NGSLSISVNGAAQILNLGDYV
-655 TQTSATSTN
+655 TQAAVANN

>member
-1 MKLSHKLVMVSAAV
+1 MKLSHKLVMVSAAA
-15 LMGVS
+15 LMSVA
-20 PVLGMAE
+20 PLLGTAE
-27 NTVSVQAATKS
+27 NVNTVQAAPKKT
-38 TNGVHNTYGKNSKVK
+38 TSKKAASNKITLVRNAYVYDK
-53 VTKTMKFVDR
+53 
-63 NGKKTSKTAPKG
+63 NGKRLDKYMGSAKYTTIAKG
-75 GIYTIWNVKNIDGQV
+75 V
-90 YYSIQ
+90 
-95 TDLKYWIPATA
+95 
-106 TEGTVTYKSGNTT
+106 TVT
-119 YTLKS
+119 
-124 DGKKVTT
+124 
-131 STSTKKAVKKTNSN
+131 STG
-145 KNTKKVVK
+145 
-153 ESTKKTA
+153 

-290 YIYDKNGKRI
+290 YIYDNNGKRI

-373 KKGKTVKATEA
+373 KKGKTIKATEA
-384 RYIGTKLYYKIGDN
+384 RYIGTKLYYKISDN

-496 KQSDV
+496 KASDV
-501 AVSGKILTPVNTPEQ
+501 AVSGKTLTPVNTQEQ
-516 ARADVTV
+516 AKEDVTV
-523 ATAADKTKLLQDIN
+523 ATAANKAKLLQDIN
-537 EATSVKNSEAYKFA
+537 EATSVKNSEAYKLA
-551 SSDAKAA
+551 SSDVKAA
-558 YDRAITNGT
+558 YDKAISDGT

-592 KLNGKKITVSSISNL
+592 NPDGKRVAVANMTNL
-607 TPAEVTS
+607 TSDEMAAIIKV
-614 IVQLVATANNVPE
+614 VANANNVAE
-627 SSIQLSNSG
+627 SSVQL
-636 ALTIVT
+636 TT
-642 NGYTQVLNLSDYV
+642 NGSLSISVNGAAQILNLGDYV
-655 TQTSATSTN
+655 TQAAVANN

>member
-1 MKLSHKLVMVSAAV
+1 MKLSHKLVMVSAAA
-15 LMGVS
+15 LMSVA
-20 PVLGMAE
+20 PLLGTAE
-27 NTVSVQAATKS
+27 NVNTVQAAPKKT
-38 TNGVHNTYGKNSKVK
+38 TSKKAASNKITLVRNAYVYDK
-53 VTKTMKFVDR
+53 
-63 NGKKTSKTAPKG
+63 NGKRLDKYMGSAKYTTIAKG
-75 GIYTIWNVKNIDGQV
+75 V
-90 YYSIQ
+90 
-95 TDLKYWIPATA
+95 
-106 TEGTVTYKSGNTT
+106 TVT
-119 YTLKS
+119 
-124 DGKKVTT
+124 
-131 STSTKKAVKKTNSN
+131 STG
-145 KNTKKVVK
+145 
-153 ESTKKTA
+153 

-290 YIYDKNGKRI
+290 YIYDNNGKRI

-347 VKATS
+347 VKVTS

-384 RYIGTKLYYKIGDN
+384 RYIGTKLYYKISDN

-418 EPDGAATVDTGDN
+418 EPDGAATVDTGDD

-477 SATATPELFYKLSS
+477 SATATPDLFYKLSS

-501 AVSGKILTPVNTPEQ
+501 AVSGKTLTPVNTPEQ
-516 ARADVTV
+516 AREDVTV
-523 ATAADKTKLLQDIN
+523 ATAANKAKLLQDIN
-537 EATSVKNSEAYKFA
+537 EATSVKNSEAYKLA
-551 SSDAKAA
+551 SSDVKAA
-558 YDRAITNGT
+558 YDKAISDGT
-567 AVNNDATAT
+567 TVNNDATAT

-592 KLNGKKITVSSISNL
+592 KLDGKRVAVANMTNL
-607 TPAEVTS
+607 TSDEMAAIIKV
-614 IVQLVATANNVPE
+614 VANANNVAE
-627 SSIQLSNSG
+627 SSVQL
-636 ALTIVT
+636 TT
-642 NGYTQVLNLSDYV
+642 NGSLSISVNGAAQILNLGDYV
-655 TQTSATSTN
+655 TQAAVANN

>member
-1 MKLSHKLVMVSAAV
+1 MVSAAA
-15 LMGVS
+15 LMSVA
-20 PVLGMAE
+20 PLLGTAE
-27 NTVSVQAATKS
+27 NVNTVQAAPKKT
-38 TNGVHNTYGKNSKVK
+38 TSKKAASNKITLVRNAYVYDK
-53 VTKTMKFVDR
+53 
-63 NGKKTSKTAPKG
+63 NGKRLDKYMGSAKYTTIAKG
-75 GIYTIWNVKNIDGQV
+75 V
-90 YYSIQ
+90 
-95 TDLKYWIPATA
+95 
-106 TEGTVTYKSGNTT
+106 TVT
-119 YTLKS
+119 
-124 DGKKVTT
+124 
-131 STSTKKAVKKTNSN
+131 STG
-145 KNTKKVVK
+145 
-153 ESTKKTA
+153 

-290 YIYDKNGKRI
+290 YIYDNNGKRI

-384 RYIGTKLYYKIGDN
+384 RYIGTKLYYKISDN

-496 KQSDV
+496 KDTDV

-523 ATAADKTKLLQDIN
+523 ATAANKAKLLQDIN
-537 EATSVKNSEAYKFA
+537 EATSVKNSEAYKLA
-551 SSDAKAA
+551 SSDVKAA
-558 YDRAITNGT
+558 YDKAISDGT
-567 AVNNDATAT
+567 TVNNDATAT

-592 KLNGKKITVSSISNL
+592 KLDGKRVAVANMTNL
-607 TPAEVTS
+607 TSDEMAAIIKV
-614 IVQLVATANNVPE
+614 VANANNVAE
-627 SSIQLSNSG
+627 SSVQL
-636 ALTIVT
+636 TT
-642 NGYTQVLNLSDYV
+642 NGSLSISVNGAAQILNLGDYV
-655 TQTSATSTN
+655 TQAAVANN

>member
-1 MKLSHKLVMVSAAV
+1 MVSAAA
-15 LMGVS
+15 LMSVA
-20 PVLGMAE
+20 PLLGTAE
-27 NTVSVQAATKS
+27 NVNTVQAAPKKT
-38 TNGVHNTYGKNSKVK
+38 TSKKAASNKITLVRNAYVYDK
-53 VTKTMKFVDR
+53 
-63 NGKKTSKTAPKG
+63 NGKRLDKYMGSAKYTTIAKG
-75 GIYTIWNVKNIDGQV
+75 V
-90 YYSIQ
+90 
-95 TDLKYWIPATA
+95 
-106 TEGTVTYKSGNTT
+106 TVT
-119 YTLKS
+119 
-124 DGKKVTT
+124 
-131 STSTKKAVKKTNSN
+131 STG
-145 KNTKKVVK
+145 
-153 ESTKKTA
+153 

-275 AESTKK
+275 VESTKK

-290 YIYDKNGKRI
+290 YIYDNNGKRI

-347 VKATS
+347 VKVTS

-384 RYIGTKLYYKIGDN
+384 RYIGTKLYYKISDN

-496 KQSDV
+496 KASDV
-501 AVSGKILTPVNTPEQ
+501 AVSGKTLTPVNTQEQ
-516 ARADVTV
+516 AKEDVTV
-523 ATAADKTKLLQDIN
+523 ATAANKAKLLQDIN
-537 EATSVKNSEAYKFA
+537 EATSVKNSEAYKLA
-551 SSDAKAA
+551 SSDVKAA
-558 YDRAITNGT
+558 YDKAISDGT

-592 KLNGKKITVSSISNL
+592 KLDGKRVAVANMTNL
-607 TPAEVTS
+607 TSDEMAAIIKV
-614 IVQLVATANNVPE
+614 VANANNVAE
-627 SSIQLSNSG
+627 SSVQL
-636 ALTIVT
+636 TT
-642 NGYTQVLNLSDYV
+642 NGSLSISVNGAAQILNLGDYV
-655 TQTSATSTN
+655 TQAAVANN